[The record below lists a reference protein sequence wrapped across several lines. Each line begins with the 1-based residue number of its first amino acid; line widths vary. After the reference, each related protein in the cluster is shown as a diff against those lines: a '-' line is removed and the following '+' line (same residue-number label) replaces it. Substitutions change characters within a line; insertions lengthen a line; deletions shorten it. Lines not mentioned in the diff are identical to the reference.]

1 VPYPP
6 NLALHPKP
14 AMKYCPSCLNQYT
27 DLTLKFCLQDG
38 TPLSAMPEKKQSTID
53 TVAFSQPVTA
63 ASFLPNTSDFKIE
76 QPPQNRTQQN
86 IRPDAVPKA
95 KRTSKALVALAV
107 VVPVLTLSVA
117 GVASGWFLL
126 KDRLNAMSEQK
137 QLKQEE
143 DQSASAP
150 IPVASAVPEAI
161 KANDPS
167 ASADAEAIKTEIT
180 NAVKQW
186 KDLTEGHNAEKLSQM
201 YGEKVDYLGTT
212 GVTNAEVR
220 ATVQKL
226 FDAYSDIDLQITNL
240 SVAVDAEGQAAT
252 AIFDNEWDYEAS
264 PKLSSGKAHT
274 KLHFQ
279 RAGSQWKIVSE
290 RQLKIYYKEN

>member
-1 VPYPP
+1 
-6 NLALHPKP
+6 
-14 AMKYCPSCLNQYT
+14 MKYCPSCLNQYT

-38 TPLSAMPEKKQSTID
+38 TPLSAMPERKQSTID

-63 ASFLPNTSDFKIE
+63 ASFLPTSDFRIE

-86 IRPDAVPKA
+86 IKPDAVPKA

-107 VVPVLTLSVA
+107 IVPVLTLSGA

-126 KDRLNAMSEQK
+126 KDRLNAMSEKTEASQD
-137 QLKQEE
+137 
-143 DQSASAP
+143 DQAASAP
-150 IPVASAVPEAI
+150 VPVASAVPETI
-161 KANDPS
+161 KANDP
-167 ASADAEAIKTEIT
+167 ASTDAEAIKAEIT
-180 NAVKQW
+180 NALEQW

-212 GVTNAEVR
+212 GVSNAEIR

-226 FDAYSDIDLQITNL
+226 FDAYSDIDLQISNL
-240 SVAVDAEGQAAT
+240 SVAVDSEGQAAT

-279 RAGSQWKIVSE
+279 RAGSDWKIVSE

>member
-1 VPYPP
+1 
-6 NLALHPKP
+6 
-14 AMKYCPSCLNQYT
+14 MKYCPSCLNQYT

-38 TPLSAMPEKKQSTID
+38 TPLSAMPERKQSTID

-63 ASFLPNTSDFKIE
+63 ASFLPTSDFRIE

-86 IRPDAVPKA
+86 IKPDAVPKA

-107 VVPVLTLSVA
+107 IVPVLTLSGA

-126 KDRLNAMSEQK
+126 KDRLNTMSEQK
-137 QLKQEE
+137 DARQD
-143 DQSASAP
+143 DQAASAP
-150 IPVASAVPEAI
+150 VPVASAVPETI
-161 KANDPS
+161 KANDP
-167 ASADAEAIKTEIT
+167 ASTDAEAIKAEIT
-180 NAVKQW
+180 NAVEQW

-212 GVTNAEVR
+212 GVSNAEIR

-226 FDAYSDIDLQITNL
+226 FDAYSDIDLQISNL
-240 SVAVDAEGQAAT
+240 SVAVDSEGQAAT

-279 RAGSQWKIVSE
+279 RSGSDWKIVSE

>member
-1 VPYPP
+1 
-6 NLALHPKP
+6 
-14 AMKYCPSCLNQYT
+14 MKYCPSCLNQYT

-38 TPLSAMPEKKQSTID
+38 TPLSAMPERKQSTID

-63 ASFLPNTSDFKIE
+63 ASFLPTSDFRIE

-86 IRPDAVPKA
+86 IKPDAVPKA

-107 VVPVLTLSVA
+107 IVPVLTLSGA

-126 KDRLNAMSEQK
+126 KDRLNAMSEKTEASQD
-137 QLKQEE
+137 
-143 DQSASAP
+143 DQAASAP
-150 IPVASAVPEAI
+150 VPVASAVPETI
-161 KANDPS
+161 KANDP
-167 ASADAEAIKTEIT
+167 ASTDAEAVKAEIT
-180 NAVKQW
+180 NAVEQW

-212 GVTNAEVR
+212 GVSNAEIR

-226 FDAYSDIDLQITNL
+226 FDAYSDIDLQISNL
-240 SVAVDAEGQAAT
+240 SVAVDSEGQAAT

-279 RAGSQWKIVSE
+279 RAGSDWKIVSE

>member
-1 VPYPP
+1 
-6 NLALHPKP
+6 
-14 AMKYCPSCLNQYT
+14 MKYCPSCLNQYT

-38 TPLSAMPEKKQSTID
+38 TPLSAMPERKQSTID

-63 ASFLPNTSDFKIE
+63 ASFLPTSDFRIE

-86 IRPDAVPKA
+86 IKPDAVPKA

-107 VVPVLTLSVA
+107 IVPVLTLSGA

-126 KDRLNAMSEQK
+126 KDRLNAMSEKTEASQD
-137 QLKQEE
+137 
-143 DQSASAP
+143 DQAASAP
-150 IPVASAVPEAI
+150 VPVASAVPETI
-161 KANDPS
+161 KANDP
-167 ASADAEAIKTEIT
+167 ASTDAEAIKAEIT
-180 NAVKQW
+180 NAVEQW

-212 GVTNAEVR
+212 GVSNAEIR

-226 FDAYSDIDLQITNL
+226 FDAYSDIDLQISNL
-240 SVAVDAEGQAAT
+240 SVAVDSEGQAAT

-279 RAGSQWKIVSE
+279 RSGSDWKIVSE

>member
-1 VPYPP
+1 
-6 NLALHPKP
+6 
-14 AMKYCPSCLNQYT
+14 MKYCPSCLNQYT

-38 TPLSAMPEKKQSTID
+38 TPLSAMPERKQSTID

-63 ASFLPNTSDFKIE
+63 ASFLPTSDFRIE

-86 IRPDAVPKA
+86 IKPDAVPKA

-107 VVPVLTLSVA
+107 IVPVLTLSGA

-126 KDRLNAMSEQK
+126 KDRLNTMSEQK
-137 QLKQEE
+137 DARQD
-143 DQSASAP
+143 DQAPSAP
-150 IPVASAVPEAI
+150 VPVASAVPETI
-161 KANDPS
+161 KANDP
-167 ASADAEAIKTEIT
+167 ASTDAEPIKAEIT
-180 NAVKQW
+180 NAVEQW

-212 GVTNAEVR
+212 GVSNAEIR

-226 FDAYSDIDLQITNL
+226 FDAYSDIDLQISNL
-240 SVAVDAEGQAAT
+240 SVAVDSEGQAAT

-279 RAGSQWKIVSE
+279 RSGSDWKIVSE